1 MPVSKSKKRKSITGS
16 RSVSG
21 KKKAVSGAGKKTAK
35 KVAKK
40 TASKSKPVKKVA
52 KRVSVKDK
60 SSKKRISKKAKSTAK
75 KMIKDKKKKIKKT
88 TKKSARKPVVK
99 KSAKKK
105 TNSRKR
111 VAKKTT
117 TNSTKARYK
126 KAEFPEEVMPTLTE
140 KGRLRGFITENEIL
154 YAFPNLEDY
163 TDDLELALDRLEV
176 SGVQVLEKEVGV
188 LSSEQS
194 RKDMLTEM
202 GLKSDKKKIDLTD
215 ISSDSIQMYLREIGK
230 APLLTMEEEVQLAKR
245 KEKGEQ
251 EATQKLIQ
259 SNLRLVVSIAKKF
272 VGRGGLTLLDLIQE
286 GNIGLF
292 RAVEKFDYKKGYKF
306 STYATWWI
314 RQAITRALADQSR
327 TIRIPVHMVETI
339 NKFQQVQ
346 RRLIQDLG
354 REPLPE
360 EIAAE
365 MGEEIDKVRHIMKI
379 SQETVS
385 LETSVGDDGDD
396 DAKLSDFIEDT
407 KTLSPS
413 KSAARRLLSE
423 HVKAIIEELTPRE
436 RKILEMRFGLV
447 DGVAHTLE
455 EVGQEFGVTRERIR
469 QIESKALEKIQDHL
483 GMSKLRDY

>member
-1 MPVSKSKKRKSITGS
+1 MSKSKIIGKQKKIVKIKTALKKKRSKNKHVVAKLSQKGAKSVKQKKNKKKRLVKAIKVKKS
-16 RSVSG
+16 KVG
-21 KKKAVSGAGKKTAK
+21 KK
-35 KVAKK
+35 
-40 TASKSKPVKKVA
+40 
-52 KRVSVKDK
+52 SVKN
-60 SSKKRISKKAKSTAK
+60 RP
-75 KMIKDKKKKIKKT
+75 KDKKKNLVHNVRIK
-88 TKKSARKPVVK
+88 AV
-99 KSAKKK
+99 
-105 TNSRKR
+105 
-111 VAKKTT
+111 
-117 TNSTKARYK
+117 
-126 KAEFPEEVMPTLTE
+126 FPIEALRALLD
-140 KGRLRGFITENEIL
+140 KGHLRGFITETEL
-154 YAFPNLEDY
+154 LHAFPNLEDY
-163 TDDLELALDRLEV
+163 LPEFELVLDKLDE
-176 SGVQVLEKEVGV
+176 SGIVVIEKEIGF
-188 LSSEQS
+188 LDSGDKYKEIL
-194 RKDMLTEM
+194 KEI
-202 GLKSDKKKIDLTD
+202 GLGLDKKKNDLTD
-215 ISSDSIQMYLREIGK
+215 ISADSIQMYLREIGK
-230 APLLTMEEEVQLAKR
+230 TPLLTGDEEVQLAKK
-245 KEKGEQ
+245 KERGDKD
-251 EATQKLIQ
+251 AAQKLVQ

-292 RAVEKFDYKKGYKF
+292 RAVEKFDYRKGYKF

-365 MGEEIDKVRHIMKI
+365 MGEEVAKVRKIMQI

-407 KTLSPS
+407 KTLSPA
-413 KSAARRLLSE
+413 KAAALRLLSE
-423 HVKAIIEELTPRE
+423 HVKNIIQELTPRE
-436 RKILEMRFGLV
+436 KKILEMRFGLV

-469 QIESKALEKIQDHL
+469 QIETKALEKIQEHVD
-483 GMSKLRDY
+483 MRKLKDY